1 MSFESSDPC
10 VACRFYDDGS
20 VCFHHLKS
28 QKSHP
33 EHKEKG
39 WNKISVCLICHNNFH
54 AKGTSFMAEK
64 YRGVENWLIENGW
77 EYCTLTNKW
86 RHENDR
92 SR

>member
-10 VACRFYDDGS
+10 IACNFYGDGS

-33 EHKEKG
+33 EHKEKP

-54 AKGTSFMAEK
+54 AKGTDFMAQK
-64 YRGVENWLIENGW
+64 YKSVKKWLMGNNWQ
-77 EYCTLTNKW
+77 YCQLTSKW
-86 RHENDR
+86 RHEND
-92 SR
+92 